1 MSVTG
6 SSAWAAPRVVRVV
19 GIQDGIS
26 DSQADYFRRTI
37 AELNDLTE
45 DRIFVTRPI
54 PAASSLDLN
63 AYQGLDF
70 AIVSPRVFA
79 LLERY
84 NGFIP
89 MASLSVDIPD
99 CEPGAALRP
108 VVSALVFA
116 TPDADEDGL
125 AKPHLSDIAGETVT
139 VVKGDE
145 VDTTFLLQNE
155 LSSRRLAPVK
165 VRVASDGGT
174 PSEIIRRAVE
184 RGDKLFAVST
194 DLLRETSSDLFSGF
208 VKVDMRVDDETG
220 LVSSVTPM
228 PGRVFAA
235 GLSVARMGLLE
246 FSATLFALDIAPDIR
261 WVRPADYRSVHL
273 AAERMRDPAYMS
285 YQKRTFLEEMR
296 EHAAWVILAAAILIG
311 MIWHSVAAERL
322 VRRRSAELM
331 ETVKRQQ
338 ASERQFEALERMT
351 AVSQM
356 SNIVAHELRQPLAAV
371 TNFAMGVRRRI
382 ANGTLTADSLEFAL
396 GRILAENERAS
407 DIVEHVRDYARKRRR
422 QITPVD
428 LKQMSAKVVSSMRAS
443 NARVSFESEVPAG
456 LFVEG
461 DSLEIEL
468 VLRNLVKNAGESAA
482 QADGAPRVVLAGER
496 IGDEVVITVTDNG
509 PVRTK
514 AEIDAFL
521 VPLRSEK
528 SGGLGLGL
536 ARSPHHRG
544 LRRYDRLR
552 RRRAAGRQGGGEASR
567 PSRSLSLNI
576 PKNRIM
582 EKMNLSDLLEPEHM
596 DPVKR
601 IALIRIVDDDG
612 GVRESYKFLIE
623 SEGWRVKT
631 YPSAEAFLE
640 EDDPTVP
647 GCGVFDVRMTGITGM
662 ELHQK
667 LIELANRLPVI
678 FVSAHGDIEMAVKA
692 MRRGAVDFLTKPV
705 VDEKLLSSIDRAV
718 ARSCEEAAEAE
729 TVRELAGLWQA
740 LSPRECQVAQLAAEG
755 LTTKA
760 VSDVLGIAER
770 TAQVHVAHV
779 CSKLGVENAVGVAQ
793 IIARLRAR
801 GVLQ

>member
-99 CEPGAALRP
+99 CEPGAELRP

-246 FSATLFALDIAPDIR
+246 FAATLFALDIA
-261 WVRPADYRSVHL
+261 
-273 AAERMRDPAYMS
+273 
-285 YQKRTFLEEMR
+285 
-296 EHAAWVILAAAILIG
+296 
-311 MIWHSVAAERL
+311 
-322 VRRRSAELM
+322 
-331 ETVKRQQ
+331 
-338 ASERQFEALERMT
+338 
-351 AVSQM
+351 
-356 SNIVAHELRQPLAAV
+356 
-371 TNFAMGVRRRI
+371 
-382 ANGTLTADSLEFAL
+382 
-396 GRILAENERAS
+396 
-407 DIVEHVRDYARKRRR
+407 
-422 QITPVD
+422 
-428 LKQMSAKVVSSMRAS
+428 
-443 NARVSFESEVPAG
+443 
-456 LFVEG
+456 
-461 DSLEIEL
+461 
-468 VLRNLVKNAGESAA
+468 
-482 QADGAPRVVLAGER
+482 
-496 IGDEVVITVTDNG
+496 
-509 PVRTK
+509 
-514 AEIDAFL
+514 
-521 VPLRSEK
+521 
-528 SGGLGLGL
+528 
-536 ARSPHHRG
+536 
-544 LRRYDRLR
+544 
-552 RRRAAGRQGGGEASR
+552 
-567 PSRSLSLNI
+567 
-576 PKNRIM
+576 
-582 EKMNLSDLLEPEHM
+582 
-596 DPVKR
+596 
-601 IALIRIVDDDG
+601 
-612 GVRESYKFLIE
+612 
-623 SEGWRVKT
+623 
-631 YPSAEAFLE
+631 
-640 EDDPTVP
+640 
-647 GCGVFDVRMTGITGM
+647 
-662 ELHQK
+662 
-667 LIELANRLPVI
+667 
-678 FVSAHGDIEMAVKA
+678 
-692 MRRGAVDFLTKPV
+692 
-705 VDEKLLSSIDRAV
+705 
-718 ARSCEEAAEAE
+718 
-729 TVRELAGLWQA
+729 
-740 LSPRECQVAQLAAEG
+740 
-755 LTTKA
+755 
-760 VSDVLGIAER
+760 
-770 TAQVHVAHV
+770 
-779 CSKLGVENAVGVAQ
+779 
-793 IIARLRAR
+793 LRA
-801 GVLQ
+801 

>member
-1 MSVTG
+1 MISQSRTPAGILRTLTAILCLAAILMSVTG

-99 CEPGAALRP
+99 CEPGAELRP

-246 FSATLFALDIAPDIR
+246 FAATLFALDIAPDIH

-273 AAERMRDPAYMS
+273 AAERMRDPVYMS
-285 YQKRTFLEEMR
+285 YQKKTLLEEMR
-296 EHAAWVILAAAILIG
+296 EHAAWV
-311 MIWHSVAAERL
+311 
-322 VRRRSAELM
+322 
-331 ETVKRQQ
+331 
-338 ASERQFEALERMT
+338 
-351 AVSQM
+351 
-356 SNIVAHELRQPLAAV
+356 
-371 TNFAMGVRRRI
+371 
-382 ANGTLTADSLEFAL
+382 
-396 GRILAENERAS
+396 ILAENERAS

-428 LKQMSAKVVSSMRAS
+428 LTQMSAKVVSSMRAS

-482 QADGAPRVVLAGER
+482 QADGVPRVVLAGER

-536 ARSPHHRG
+536 AIV
-544 LRRYDRLR
+544 RRIIEAY
-552 RRRAAGRQGGGEASR
+552 GGT
-567 PSRSLSLNI
+567 I
-576 PKNRIM
+576 
-582 EKMNLSDLLEPEHM
+582 
-596 DPVKR
+596 
-601 IALIRIVDDDG
+601 
-612 GVRESYKFLIE
+612 
-623 SEGWRVKT
+623 
-631 YPSAEAFLE
+631 
-640 EDDPTVP
+640 
-647 GCGVFDVRMTGITGM
+647 VFDVVEPQGVRG
-662 ELHQK
+662 E
-667 LIELANRLPVI
+667 ARLP
-678 FVSAHGDIEMAVKA
+678 
-692 MRRGAVDFLTKPV
+692 
-705 VDEKLLSSIDRAV
+705 
-718 ARSCEEAAEAE
+718 ARPD
-729 TVRELAGLWQA
+729 L
-740 LSPRECQVAQLAAEG
+740 
-755 LTTKA
+755 
-760 VSDVLGIAER
+760 
-770 TAQVHVAHV
+770 
-779 CSKLGVENAVGVAQ
+779 
-793 IIARLRAR
+793 
-801 GVLQ
+801 